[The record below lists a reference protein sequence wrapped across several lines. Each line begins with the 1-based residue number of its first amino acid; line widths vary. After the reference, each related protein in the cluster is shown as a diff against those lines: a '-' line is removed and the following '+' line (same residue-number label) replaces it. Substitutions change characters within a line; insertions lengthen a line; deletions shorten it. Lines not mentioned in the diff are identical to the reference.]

1 MKQNQK
7 KNGIS
12 KATNKLLAQKL
23 KKPTK
28 NKKFSLTITIDEETE
43 SHLRT
48 SFKITNK
55 FQEIPEL
62 FKMLMHIQC
71 SSFKIRDFKF
81 LFGNNGFNRGFNLKS
96 QRHYASGLPRNLE

>member
-1 MKQNQK
+1 MKQNQIK
-7 KNGIS
+7 MELVKQQINYF
-12 KATNKLLAQKL
+12 LAQKL

-28 NKKFSLTITIDEETE
+28 NNEFSLTITIDEETE

-81 LFGNNGFNRGFNLKS
+81 RFGNTQEINL
-96 QRHYASGLPRNLE
+96 